1 MLTSLITFFLYL
13 VAVIYLA
20 GLALTDS
27 STKISA
33 KEVYMYSGT
42 LALIGC
48 ISEVAVNSFCRAAFD
63 SSLWIYLVTP
73 VHQGDT
79 SIFAFF
85 QWSLYG
91 YHLYFV
97 QKKIQSLKVK
107 HEEYIF
113 ALVISVEA
121 LLLEIFVNISSHF
134 FLNTFIFYYIP
145 GDMGHMTTVFVFP
158 VYILGGAILI
168 ETFKRFLKDPVFFGN
183 LSYSIALIF
192 VFLS

>member
-27 STKISA
+27 STKIRA

-73 VHQGDT
+73 VHHGDT

-121 LLLEIFVNISSHF
+121 LLLEIFVNISSSF
-134 FLNTFIFYYIP
+134 FLNTLIFYYIP

-168 ETFKRFLKDPVFFGN
+168 ETFKRFLQDPVFFGN

>member
-1 MLTSLITFFLYL
+1 MVTNLIIFFLYL
-13 VAVIYLA
+13 VAVIYFA
-20 GLALTDS
+20 GFALTNS
-27 STKISA
+27 STQIKI

-48 ISEVAVNSFCRAAFD
+48 ISEVAINSFCRTAFD
-63 SSLWIYLVTP
+63 TSLWTYQVTP
-73 VHQGDT
+73 VHHGDT

-91 YHLYFV
+91 YHLYYV
-97 QKKIQSLKVK
+97 QKKLQSFKFK

-113 ALVISVEA
+113 AFVLSVDA
-121 LLLEIFVNISSHF
+121 LLLEIFVNISSNF

-158 VYILGGAILI
+158 FYLLGGAILI
-168 ETFKRFLKDPVFFGN
+168 GIFNRFLKDPMFFGT
-183 LSYSIALIF
+183 LSFSIAFIF
-192 VFLS
+192 VFLP

>member
-1 MLTSLITFFLYL
+1 
-13 VAVIYLA
+13 
-20 GLALTDS
+20 
-27 STKISA
+27 
-33 KEVYMYSGT
+33 MYSGT

-48 ISEVAVNSFCRAAFD
+48 ISEVAINSFCRAAFD
-63 SSLWIYLVTP
+63 SSLWIYQITP
-73 VHQGDT
+73 VHHGDT

-97 QKKIQSLKVK
+97 QKKIQSFKAK
-107 HEEYIF
+107 YEEYIF

-121 LLLEIFVNISSHF
+121 LLLEIFVNVSSNF

-145 GDMGHMTTVFVFP
+145 GDMGHMTTAFVFP

-168 ETFKRFLKDPVFFGN
+168 ETFKRFLKDPVFFGT
-183 LSYSIALIF
+183 LSFSVAFIF
-192 VFLS
+192 VFL